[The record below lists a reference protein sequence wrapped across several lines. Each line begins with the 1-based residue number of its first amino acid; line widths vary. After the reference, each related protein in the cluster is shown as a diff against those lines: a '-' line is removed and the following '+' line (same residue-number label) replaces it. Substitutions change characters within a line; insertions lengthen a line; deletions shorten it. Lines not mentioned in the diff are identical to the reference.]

1 MMRSSPPTSPVSI
14 PPPGA
19 ASSSS
24 PPQPGRPAAAAPVSA
39 ATLRKS
45 RRDRCSSSHV
55 ILLSPFRVSPE
66 CSPGEALNE
75 PVEEDVVEQGDRDA
89 RDERGREQPLP
100 EEDVA
105 ADELGG
111 DADRDRLLL
120 RARDE
125 RERVDELVE
134 GEREGEDDDRQ
145 DPGQRDGEDDAP
157 KRAEARG
164 PVDERRVLEVGR
176 DRLEEAHQEPGGEG
190 DRERGVDEHE
200 RDERVLEPDLRDD
213 ARERQE
219 EEGGRDEV
227 GEEDADAEALAHAPG

>member
-75 PVEEDVVEQGDRDA
+75 PVQEDVVEQGDRDA
-89 RDERGREQPLP
+89 RDQRGREQPLP

-105 ADELGG
+105 ADELRRH
-111 DADRDRLLL
+111 ADRDRLLL

-125 RERVDELVE
+125 CQRVDELVE
-134 GEREGEDDDRQ
+134 REREGEDDDRE
-145 DPGQRDGEDDAP
+145 DPRDRDGQDDAP
-157 KRAEARG
+157 ERAEPGSA
-164 PVDERRVLEVGR
+164 VDQSRVLEVAR
-176 DRLEEAHQEPGGEG
+176 DRLEEAHQEPGGERH
-190 DRERGVDEHE
+190 RERGVDEHQ
-200 RDERVLEPDLRDD
+200 RDERVLEAELRDD
-213 ARERQE
+213 ARERE
-219 EEGGRDEV
+219 EEERRRDEG
-227 GEEDADAEALAHAPG
+227 GEEDGDPEG